1 MQGRKITIVS
11 FDLDG
16 TLVDHAFVDSVWF
29 EEIPKLIAEKERIS
43 FKEALRKAKKEYDA
57 IGEERIEW
65 YDVNYWINKFGLN
78 KDWREILEGAK
89 HKIQLYP
96 EVLPVLERLSQKFKL
111 IVNSNCPR
119 EFLELELEGTG
130 ISNFFVK
137 VFSSTSDFNQVRK
150 DESYY
155 VKVCSLLQVDPEQ
168 MVHVGDNWKF
178 DFEVPSRVG
187 IKALFLDR
195 SGKKL
200 GKRVIHD
207 LTQLEGRLEG
217 NL

>member
-1 MQGRKITIVS
+1 MRRRKIAIVS

-16 TLVDHAFVDSVWF
+16 TLVDPAFVDSVWF
-29 EEIPKLIAEKERIS
+29 EEIPKLIAEKERVP
-43 FKEALRKAKKEYDA
+43 FNEALEKAKREYDA

-65 YDVNYWINKFGLN
+65 YDIKYWVDRFGLN
-78 KDWREILEGAK
+78 KDWREILEGVK
-89 HKIQLYP
+89 HKIRLYP
-96 EVLPVLERLSQKFKL
+96 EVPSVLERLSRRFKL
-111 IVNSNCPR
+111 VINSNCSR
-119 EFLELELEGTG
+119 EFLELELKETG
-130 ISNFFVK
+130 ISSFFAK

-155 VKVCSLLQVDPEQ
+155 VKVCSLLRVDPER

-178 DFEVPSRVG
+178 DFEVPSKVG

-195 SGKKL
+195 SGKRS
-200 GKRVIHD
+200 GKHVIHD
-207 LTQLEGRLEG
+207 LTQLERRLKG